1 MRKLKTWSNG
11 NTYFEY
17 EGSVET
23 GTKIYYGADFAF
35 KSIVSKEQYQL
46 LIDEFN
52 GKTVFMGTSRSSPQS
67 GSVGEW
73 LTANVKGPSIGSY
86 VGVILVHEGYAQ
98 KDGSEIIFNSF
109 NSEKIKIDRDESL
122 KFEIAKLARLQI
134 KLEEKGGLTKDGDLF
149 EEILEIE
156 SEILTRFGLP
166 ENSDY
171 NNLIYFEIL
180 PSELEIL
187 DIIFKLHEAA
197 ENYLLDDPISDIQI
211 LKNAQEY
218 NQDVSSVLAEL
229 KVKNHTYTHFVF
241 DEILLKKKDTVENVL
256 HELKLT
262 KDIDI
267 LTALGNVGYIEGETL
282 KEMTQLLKDVG
293 IKYIDLYIASTN
305 FLE

>member
-1 MRKLKTWSNG
+1 MKTIKTWSNG
-11 NTYFEY
+11 NTYFQY

-23 GTKIYYGADFAF
+23 GTEIHYGADFAF
-35 KSIVSKEQYQL
+35 KSIVSKKQYQL
-46 LIDEFN
+46 LIDEFK

-86 VGVILVHEGYAQ
+86 VGVILVNEGYAK
-98 KDGSEIIFNSF
+98 KDGSEIIFNS
-109 NSEKIKIDRDESL
+109 EKITTDKNESL

-134 KLEEKGGLTKDGDLF
+134 KLEEKGGPTEDGDLF
-149 EEILEIE
+149 EEILELE
-156 SEILTRFGLP
+156 SEIITRFGLP
-166 ENSDY
+166 EDSHH

-187 DIIFKLHEAA
+187 DIISKLHKAA
-197 ENYLLDDPISDIQI
+197 ENYLLDDPLPDIQI

-229 KVKNHTYTHFVF
+229 KVKNHLYTHFVF

-262 KDIDI
+262 KGIDI